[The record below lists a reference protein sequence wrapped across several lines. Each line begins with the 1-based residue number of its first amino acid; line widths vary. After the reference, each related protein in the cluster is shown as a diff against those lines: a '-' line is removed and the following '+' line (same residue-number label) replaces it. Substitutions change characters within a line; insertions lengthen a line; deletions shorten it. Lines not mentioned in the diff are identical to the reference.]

1 MHRSEPVAPA
11 ALTVVVSDDRGPI
24 ADAAVRLVPDDGD
37 AVVVATGRDGAARA
51 DQLAPGRW
59 RISASAAGHVPAALP
74 PHDLAPGADDRVAI
88 ALTTG
93 GRPLSGT
100 VSDASGGP
108 IAGARIDAARLSSGG
123 DTGDA
128 VATALTGPDGKYRM
142 TVAEGRLMVAASSP
156 DYASQAHPVEVGA
169 AGAVADFA
177 LVPGGAI
184 EGIVRDAASHEPVAG
199 ASVAARRSGGG
210 IALAEPGARRA
221 TAGPDGRFRLAG
233 LRPGA
238 WSLSATDRARFTRQ
252 PTMVGLG
259 VAEQVAG
266 VELLVGPGAVVRGR
280 VVDDT
285 GAAAPGAVVSAGGR
299 DPGTAHAGADG
310 AFTLEGLAPGNY
322 QLVAGGDRYVAARP
336 TRIALADHDL
346 DGVIVRVAH
355 SLTVTGHVEPRQ
367 ICDVREEPGES
378 MIPLL
383 LTPTVTTGPD
393 GAFALGPIAEGAVRI
408 TARCQSGD
416 QGAAQGRA
424 AAGAPDIVVPLTA
437 GGSIAGHVIDAA
449 GAPIAGIGVAA
460 TEISHGDRTMI
471 RNGVVTSGVQ
481 AISDA
486 AGAYQITGL
495 PAGTYRLGAL
505 DRGRPLALRTAPP
518 TIELAAAEH
527 KTGVDL
533 TAERADGTISGTV
546 TGPDGNPLADAWVS
560 VQLDLFNSLGGGP
573 GGPRGGLRT
582 IAIADDGDA
591 DPIAPAL
598 TDARGHYTIGGLAP
612 ASYTVIAE
620 AQRGQLRARAAAI
633 RPTATVDLRLAA
645 ITTLSG
651 TVTGPGGPTPLFT
664 VELDGPTRGQRSF
677 TAGTFAFDRVD
688 PGSYTVRVSSADGN
702 GQAVVD
708 VTAGTPATV
717 AITLAANAIV
727 VGTLVDSAGKPL
739 ANQPLALTTD
749 HGDGNL
755 RLQLDGPPTTTGPD
769 GRFRLEHRPELAIL
783 VVIRPRPFNK
793 PGLVLTAGQTLD
805 LGTVTVPDVPL
816 PPPPGPGPGSAP
828 PPTPPRV

>member
-1 MHRSEPVAPA
+1 MHHGEPVAPA

-88 ALTTG
+88 ALATG
-93 GRPLSGT
+93 GRPLTGT

-108 IAGARIDAARLSSGG
+108 IAGARIDAARLSGRG

-210 IALAEPGARRA
+210 IALAEPGSRRA
-221 TAGPDGRFRLAG
+221 TAGPDGRFRLGG
-233 LRPGA
+233 LRPGS
-238 WSLSATDRARFTRQ
+238 WSLSATDHARFTRQ

-259 VAEQVAG
+259 VAEQAAG

-285 GAAAPGAVVSAGGR
+285 GAAAPGAVVRSGGR

-310 AFTLEGLAPGNY
+310 GFILEGLPPGNY
-322 QLVAGGDRYVAARP
+322 QLVAGSDRYVAAGV

-346 DGVIVRVAH
+346 DGVIVRVAR

-367 ICDVREEPGES
+367 VCDVQQEAVES
-378 MIPLL
+378 MDLALRAPA
-383 LTPTVTTGPD
+383 VTTGPD
-393 GAFALGPIAEGAVRI
+393 GAFALGPIAEGAIRI
-408 TARCQSGD
+408 AARCPSGD
-416 QGAAQGRA
+416 QGTAQARA

-437 GGSIAGHVIDAA
+437 GGSVAGRVIDPS
-449 GAPIAGIGVAA
+449 GAPIAGTGVVA
-460 TEISHGDRTMI
+460 TEVSHGERTTI
-471 RNGVVTSGVQ
+471 RNGVVTSGIQTV
-481 AISDA
+481 SDA
-486 AGAYQITGL
+486 AGAYHITGL
-495 PAGTYRLGAL
+495 SAGSYRLSAL

-518 TIELAAAEH
+518 TVELAAAEH
-527 KTGVDL
+527 KTGVDI
-533 TAERADGTISGTV
+533 TAERADGVIAGTV
-546 TGPDGNPLADAWVS
+546 TDPDGKPLADAWVS

-573 GGPRGGLRT
+573 GGARSGLRA
-582 IAIADDGDA
+582 IAISDDGDT

-620 AQRGQLRARAAAI
+620 AQRGQLRARASAI
-633 RPTATVDLRLAA
+633 RPTATVDLRLAGL
-645 ITTLSG
+645 TQLSG
-651 TVTGPGGPTPLFT
+651 TVTGPGGPTALFT
-664 VELDGPTRGQRSF
+664 VELDGPTRSQRSF
-677 TAGTFAFDRVD
+677 TAGAFSFDRID
-688 PGSYTVRVSSADGN
+688 PGSYTVRVSCADGN
-702 GQAVVD
+702 GQARVD

-739 ANQPLALTTD
+739 ANQPLALITD
-749 HGDGNL
+749 HGDGHL
-755 RLQLDGPPTTTGPD
+755 QLQLDGPPTTTGPD
-769 GRFRLEHRPELAIL
+769 GRFRLEHRPEPTTL
-783 VVIRPRPFNK
+783 VVIRPRPFSK
-793 PGLVLTAGQTLD
+793 SGLVLTAGQTLD
-805 LGTVTVPDVPL
+805 LGTITVTDAPSL
-816 PPPPGPGPGSAP
+816 PPPGPGPGSAP
-828 PPTPPRV
+828 PPAPPRV